1 MEKKEYKTEVLFQYM
16 KKRSKV
22 ENQNWDL
29 TIDFLEEHFENGIR
43 NFFGVELLDNGLPV
57 IDFQQPYPSFF
68 IETMKEIITSMK
80 KVYKF
85 SESDFEKINKHTLQ
99 KTL

>member
-1 MEKKEYKTEVLFQYM
+1 MKNKEYKTEVLFQYM

-29 TIDFLEEHFENGIR
+29 TIDFLEEHFENGSR

-57 IDFQQPYPSFF
+57 IDFQQPHPSFF
-68 IETMKEIITSMK
+68 IETMKEIITRMK
-80 KVYKF
+80 KVYEF
-85 SESDFEKINKHTLQ
+85 SESDYKTIEKYTLQ